1 MMTSADEQRLR
12 RAGYRVTR
20 QRAAVYERLLSTDSH
35 PTAET
40 LHRMVQPELP
50 RISLATV
57 YNAVDSLVEVGL
69 ARKLERS
76 SSSARYDADT
86 GDHAHFRCLSC
97 DDVWDVSTRTMPTAS
112 AELDNFDVVD
122 VSVVFVGYCP
132 ACRREKL
139 GLSPMSTRPSS

>member
-20 QRAAVYERLLSTDSH
+20 QRTAVFERLRSTDSH

-40 LHRMVQPELP
+40 LHRMVRHEIPQ
-50 RISLATV
+50 ISLATV

-69 ARKLERS
+69 ARKLESS

-86 GDHAHFRCLSC
+86 GDHGHFRCFSC
-97 DDVWDVSTRTMPTAS
+97 DDVWDVSVDTMPVAPS
-112 AELDNFDVVD
+112 ELDNYEVVD
-122 VSVVFVGYCP
+122 VSVVFAGYCP

-139 GLSPMSTRPSS
+139 GLPRRSAPSSS